1 MSTVPEEFHRRTLVP
16 LARQPLIRPAAAAA
30 SEHPGFLQ
38 PLLQTMIRARTA
50 GGSRGVF
57 VFTAPAAGA
66 GVSYVV
72 QLLASALAEEEH
84 CRVLTASSHMLDGA
98 GDRYL
103 QHAARGYLERAPDVW
118 ALLDEGHM
126 KYVPDCFL
134 DRICPNFV
142 PPDFDYVLIDCPALT
157 EAGDALRLSQDSD
170 GVFLVVAAGET
181 RRDQIEHAQKM
192 LRHSSDRLLGL
203 VLNRRTYPVPE
214 FLYKLL

>member
-1 MSTVPEEFHRRTLVP
+1 MSSVPEEFHGRTLVP
-16 LARQPLIRPAAAAA
+16 FARPLRPPAPPA

-38 PLLQTMIRARTA
+38 PLLQTMIRVRTA
-50 GGSRGVF
+50 GGSRGAF
-57 VFTAPAAGA
+57 VFTAPAPGA

-72 QLLASALAEEEH
+72 QLLASALAEEER
-84 CRVLTASSHMLDGA
+84 CRVLTASSRMLAGA

-103 QHAARGYLERAPDVW
+103 QHAARGYIERAPDVW

-126 KYVPDCFL
+126 KHVPDCFL
-134 DRICPNFV
+134 DRICPNFA

-157 EAGDALRLSQDSD
+157 EAGDALRLSPDSD
-170 GVFLVVAAGET
+170 GAFLVVAAERT

-192 LRHSSDRLLGL
+192 LLHSTDRLLGL